1 MLPELNKIKGI
12 HPGVILKREIKKRGL
27 KNKDLA
33 SMLNEHAQTISAIIK
48 EKRSINP
55 KLSIK
60 LGENFGIEADYFML
74 LQASYDVKHV
84 NFLEFKNKK
93 PDTRKIRKI
102 LFWDTDFDKIDWQK
116 NKRAIIKRIFER
128 GSEAEIKE
136 ILNFYGLEIVRKE
149 VANIKESY
157 LPTFAKNVERYINFK

>member
-12 HPGVILKREIKKRGL
+12 HPGVILKREIKKRGI
-27 KNKDLA
+27 KNKDFA
-33 SMLNEHAQTISAIIK
+33 SMVNEHAQTISAIIK

-60 LGENFGIEADYFML
+60 LGENLGIDADYFMI
-74 LQASYDVKHV
+74 LQASYDVKHADIS
-84 NFLEFKNKK
+84 EFKNTI
-93 PDTRKIRKI
+93 PDLNKIRRI

-128 GSEAEIKE
+128 GSEIEIKE
-136 ILNFYGLEIVRKE
+136 ILNFYGLEIVQKE
-149 VANIKESY
+149 IANIKESY
-157 LPTFAKNVERYINFK
+157 LPTFVQNVNRYLNTK